1 MSQTAQTRPM
11 AVHQLR
17 TLRDEFVAI
26 ASRGRFSNAA
36 AREWACLRPEH
47 RMALLMLAGVDGD
60 LGDLAV
66 RGWLEIGEGERRQI
80 RTAARN
86 LQNEVRPL
94 AALVG
99 R

>member
-1 MSQTAQTRPM
+1 M
-11 AVHQLR
+11 HQLR
-17 TLRDEFVAI
+17 ALRDEFVAI
-26 ASRGRFSNAA
+26 ASRGRYSSAA
-36 AREWACLRPEH
+36 ALEWARLRSEH
-47 RMALLMLAGVDGD
+47 RMALLMLAGVEGD

-66 RGWLEIGEGERRQI
+66 RAWLEIAEPERMQI

-86 LQNEVRPL
+86 LQEDVRPL